1 MSADRQR
8 RYAERNAKGGLVRVA
23 VWVPADRAE
32 ELRAFARSL
41 CGQAPP
47 ARRRRAA
54 PDPEQLGLLPAPPDE
69 AAPEAPPSRS
79 DDAER
84 PPQRGGC

>member
-1 MSADRQR
+1 MSAKRQR
-8 RYAERNAKGGLVRVA
+8 QYRERNAAGGLVQVT
-23 VWVPADRAE
+23 VWVPADRAD
-32 ELRAFARSL
+32 ELRIYAAAM
-41 CGQAPP
+41 CGQATP

-54 PDPEQLGLLPAPPDE
+54 PDPAQLGLLPTPPDE

-84 PPQRGGC
+84 PPHRGGP